1 MPSWIFKEKSMAIS
15 SEFVQAVRDG
25 NKLRVRIMLKDSLL
39 VDKTFRLFDEMQ
51 AYASAQGVSPWADAD
66 IPLEKTEKPWS
77 EDTMNYELTALVND
91 FTKEH
96 VNYVKAIIAEVYK
109 DSLPVLQPVRN
120 TSISQSV
127 SQPVNRPTSSIIGT
141 EDPHKTILN
150 KASSINRILRNNK
163 DETTGKR
170 TWMNEDID
178 RIRRHAQK
186 IVDACNRLIEKEGLK

>member
-1 MPSWIFKEKSMAIS
+1 MAIS
-15 SEFVQAVRDG
+15 SEFAQAVRDG

-109 DSLPVLQPVRN
+109 VGLPVSQPVRN
-120 TSISQSV
+120 TSISQPV

-141 EDPHKTILN
+141 EDPHKTIL
-150 KASSINRILRNNK
+150 KEVSSITRILKNNK

-186 IVDACNRLIEKEGLK
+186 IVDACNRL